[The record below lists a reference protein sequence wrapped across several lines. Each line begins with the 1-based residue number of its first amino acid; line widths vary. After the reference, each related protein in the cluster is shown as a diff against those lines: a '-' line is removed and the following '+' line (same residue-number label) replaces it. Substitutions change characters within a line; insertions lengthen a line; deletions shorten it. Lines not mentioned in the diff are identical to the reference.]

1 MKSINEFLN
10 KWGNLILVFLVL
22 IITMKTCGISSTTS
36 DNSDQ
41 VKELNSKV
49 DSLGQELKSFKENTA
64 SKEELDVMQDEMM
77 YDFLLYEKELDD
89 GKITLTQVKEE
100 TKAD

>member
-1 MKSINEFLN
+1 MKKANDFLN
-10 KWGNLILVFLVL
+10 KWGNLVLTFFVL
-22 IITMKTCGISSTTS
+22 IIFFKTCGISSTTS
-36 DNSDQ
+36 DNSEEM
-41 VKELNSKV
+41 KKLNNKV
-49 DSLGQELKSFKENTA
+49 DSLGGELNSFKKKTP
-64 SKEELDVMQDEMM
+64 SKEELDIMQDEMM